1 MVGPEKEQSWIP
13 KIFRKKVCTT
23 FIVDLCDDSGGLD
36 CHRGTA
42 HRHRPACGCGC
53 EGPPDGQ
60 HRRQQ
65 GGGHGCGPLG
75 CGPEQRDAH
84 QPQGL
89 IPCEVQM
96 AW

>member
-23 FIVDLCDDSGGLD
+23 FIVDLSDDAGGLD
-36 CHRGTA
+36 RHWGTA
-42 HRHRPACGCGC
+42 HRHWPARGCGC
-53 EGPPDGQ
+53 KGPPDSQ
-60 HRRQQ
+60 HWEQQ

-75 CGPEQRDAH
+75 SGPEQRHAD

-89 IPCEVQM
+89 IPRKVPV